1 VADPK
6 NPTAHTVLPVEGGS
20 GGDRVVMAEPAG
32 EELSKRLARQNRGI
46 ARLLKDP
53 ANDEAAKGW
62 RADPKRRTPM
72 MRTGGG
78 GVITSAAAYDGMDT
92 DSRTAALLHRMEGR
106 EVFGT
111 NGPARGL
118 NTTDLFRSYKH
129 TPHQPASV
137 FLKYLV
143 HRINHLDEYEDPVRG
158 VGLDVEFL
166 KHHQKGDASRKNGHL
181 APQDFH
187 VWMHTHPTMPEQLLV
202 DKAKLHAELSRG
214 VGLNIRDIAGTPHVA
229 LTRGLKSDI
238 MDHEHALSSWSDL
251 VNSGFGSYMHHAWVP
266 LKDLWYSYQFGDEEA
281 GGDAGHENEYLV
293 SHTGPRFEA
302 EPHDVKSVRGHGSPH
317 HYDNAT
323 DDELAETIKRDSASL
338 GSFLTMKMLKKPGA
352 GQKTLEAALYD
363 TPGRSTPAEADLL
376 TTKFRTREQAMAS
389 PLPSSVENPGLTKDD
404 LHAKVLQLSQANTLT
419 WEAADGAMK
428 HPNAT
433 SDTART
439 LVSQNVPGREFILD
453 EVARS
458 PLAPPD
464 VLDKVVEAYRALPPG
479 SRPLAVTYLLSNPNH
494 TSAQADT
501 IARLDAEKG
510 NRMPEWFL
518 GGRYSPQLI
527 QEMSDQVGMGYGQ
540 EPHHATY
547 LHGTED
553 KRYKTDLDKFLA
565 AKARFANVYNGL
577 VQMAGNSHLDD
588 DATEAL
594 LEAIQRHKLSDGLR
608 MMVGRQQ
615 HAPMSEVSQLR
626 LLRALNSGIATTPG
640 ATQTTTGD
648 IKTLAGSRGL
658 APSMVWALALHPN
671 HWAREA
677 LYQNRSVDPEVLA
690 QAWPANKPPP
700 DEYASQV
707 YRDTPG
713 IVFER
718 RDPYYELARAIVD
731 RRGYA
736 ERRAATHL
744 VRPWPK
750 DLAKSEEGWWP
761 VKLREWMSKRAKGPE
776 GYFLRVPNLDQAR
789 AIVKDRVLPLTPTDE
804 VLDGYVVLAHPA
816 KDHYLH
822 AWENDPEAGAALVY
836 FETDEPP
843 LHHDGLLYWPHEV
856 HATEARIAGIRPTNQ
871 LAKAETDLKKMALI
885 HDDPA
890 KPRTVWRVQNE
901 KGAGPYA
908 GGSNADLSVE
918 TYESVM
924 GRPRSATPTPTSD
937 FVPGES
943 GLLRDSRMS
952 KLLRFGFEQPEHA
965 KEWFGADVLGHME
978 SEGFKLMPVPAA
990 QVWRS
995 KTGKQV
1001 MFVPH
1006 DASQGRKFGGKLAK
1020 NEPLTRG
1027 PAFNGEKDYR
1037 PDESGDPKFPFMGGA
1052 RKEATE
1058 ADGEGLKLPGSD
1070 LEAGEH
1076 RTALAQLGHN
1086 DRFEL
1091 LLAAACFLARKRF
1104 DPEKFQQG
1112 LAVYGDETRAALH
1125 AVDLAD
1131 SEKNLRALE
1140 AVVVLQGGKAQ
1151 ALSKAEA
1158 PQPISIRSIQPG
1170 NEDGVDASEAIE
1182 RAVRG
1187 NTIVPLKLNGKH
1199 SKGAM
1204 AARDPRTGRVWLLK
1218 PGSGK
1223 QSPAAG
1229 ARDGTASQSRREA
1242 AFWHVADELHL
1253 GGVVPRADLLIV
1265 NAQEWAAIKLL
1276 GRDWKSLD
1284 ERNRE
1289 KQYKGR
1295 EVLGPYLSNG
1305 QLHRWAILDWVLG
1318 NTDSHGQNLL
1328 VNEGGSVA
1336 LIDHGAAFAGE
1347 HFDPA
1352 HDTKSFIPF
1361 YLRVWAPE
1369 ADFKKLLPV
1378 DRIRHMPT
1386 LGRYEDDV
1394 LKRWLVED
1402 FTPDMLE
1409 RIARKYGIDEKVLQ
1423 ACLARLQELRSA
1435 PGNLSRT
1442 VNALWAGAPVPKP
1455 DETPHLG

>member
-1 VADPK
+1 MADPK
-6 NPTAHTVLPVEGGS
+6 SPIVHTVLPVEGGS

-32 EELSKRLARQNRGI
+32 EDLSKRLGRQNRGI

-53 ANDEAAKGW
+53 ANDEVAKGW

-92 DSRTAALLHRMEGR
+92 SSLAASLMHRMEGR

-111 NGPARGL
+111 NGPSRGL
-118 NTTDLFRSYKH
+118 NPTDLFRAYKH

-158 VGLDVEFL
+158 VGLDIEFL

-187 VWMHTHPTMPEQLLV
+187 VWMHTHPTMPEQLLAH
-202 DKAKLHAELSRG
+202 KAKLHAELSRG

-251 VNSGFGSYMHHAWVP
+251 VNSGFGTYMHHAWVP
-266 LKDLWYSYQFGDEEA
+266 LKDLWYSYQHGDEEA
-281 GGDAGHENEYLV
+281 GGDVGHENEYLV

-302 EPHDVKSVRGHGSPH
+302 EPHDVKSVVGHHDPRF
-317 HYDNAT
+317 YDTAT
-323 DDELAETIKRDSASL
+323 DDELAAAMKAARLDWSRGPVLRVLKHKGSGPKSL
-338 GSFLTMKMLKKPGA
+338 AEAMARQDKP
-352 GQKTLEAALYD
+352 T
-363 TPGRSTPAEADLL
+363 EADLL
-376 TTKFRTREQAMAS
+376 TTHHRTREQALAS
-389 PLPSSVENPGLTKDD
+389 PLSSSVENPNLTKDD
-404 LHAKVLQLSQANTLT
+404 LHSKVLQLSQANTLD
-419 WEAADGAMK
+419 EAAAHLLLN

-433 SDTART
+433 AATARS
-439 LVSQNVPGREFILD
+439 LLSQYVPGREYIL
-453 EVARS
+453 EELAKS
-458 PLAPPD
+458 PLAPPEA
-464 VLDKVVEAYRALPPG
+464 LDKVVEMYRSVPPG
-479 SRPLAVTYLLSNPNH
+479 GIPLSVTYLLSNPNH
-494 TSAQADT
+494 TSAQADA

-510 NRMPEWFL
+510 NYPDRL
-518 GGRYSPQLI
+518 SGRYSAQLI
-527 QEMSDQVGMGYGQ
+527 QEMSDQVAAGYGQ
-540 EPHHATY
+540 EPHHSKY
-547 LHGTED
+547 MHGIED
-553 KRYKTDLDKFLA
+553 RAYKTDLDKFLA
-565 AKARFANVYNGL
+565 AKARFSNTYNGL
-577 VQMAGNSHLDD
+577 VRMAGNSHLDD
-588 DATEAL
+588 DATEAV
-594 LEAIQRHKLSDGLR
+594 LEAVQRHKMGEGLQ
-608 MMVGRQQ
+608 MMAGRQQ

-626 LLRALNSGIATTPG
+626 LLRALNA
-640 ATQTTTGD
+640 
-648 IKTLAGSRGL
+648 AGSGSWGNLRLLAQAKGL
-658 APSMVWALALHPN
+658 APSTVWALALHPN
-671 HWAREA
+671 PKVRET
-677 LYQNRSVDPEVLA
+677 LYQNRTVDPEVLA

-700 DEYASQV
+700 EEYASQV
-707 YRDTPG
+707 YREAPG

-718 RDPYYELARAIVD
+718 KDPYYELARAIVD
-731 RRGYA
+731 RRDYA
-736 ERRAATHL
+736 QRRATSHL

-750 DLAKSEEGWWP
+750 DLAKSEDGWWP
-761 VKLREWMSKRAKGPE
+761 VKLKEWMSSRSKETP
-776 GYFLRVPNLDQAR
+776 GYFLRVPNMDAAR
-789 AIVKDRVLPLTPTDE
+789 AIVQDKVLPLTPTDE
-804 VLDGYVVLAHPA
+804 VLDGYVVLAYPA

-822 AWENDPEAGAALVY
+822 AWENDPTGGEALVY

-843 LHHDGLLYWPHEV
+843 LNHDGLLYWPHEV

-871 LAKAETDLKKMALI
+871 LAK
-885 HDDPA
+885 H
-890 KPRTVWRVQNE
+890 
-901 KGAGPYA
+901 
-908 GGSNADLSVE
+908 
-918 TYESVM
+918 
-924 GRPRSATPTPTSD
+924 
-937 FVPGES
+937 
-943 GLLRDSRMS
+943 
-952 KLLRFGFEQPEHA
+952 
-965 KEWFGADVLGHME
+965 
-978 SEGFKLMPVPAA
+978 
-990 QVWRS
+990 
-995 KTGKQV
+995 
-1001 MFVPH
+1001 
-1006 DASQGRKFGGKLAK
+1006 
-1020 NEPLTRG
+1020 EPLTRG

-1037 PDESGDPKFPFMGGA
+1037 PDESGDPKFPFMGGP
-1052 RKEATE
+1052 RKESSE
-1058 ADGEGLKLPGSD
+1058 AEGLKLPGSD

-1091 LLAAACFLARKRF
+1091 VLAAACFLARKRF

-1112 LAVYGDETRAALH
+1112 LAVYGDEVRAALH
-1125 AVDLAD
+1125 AVDLSD
-1131 SEKNLRALE
+1131 SEKNMRALE
-1140 AVVVLQGGKAQ
+1140 GVVALQGGKGQ

-1158 PQPISIRSIQPG
+1158 PQPISIHSIQPG

-1204 AARDPRTGRVWLLK
+1204 AARDPRSGRVWLLK
-1218 PGSGK
+1218 PPGGK

-1229 ARDGTASQSRREA
+1229 ARDGEMSQPRREA
-1242 AFWHVADELHL
+1242 AFWHIADELHL
-1253 GGVVPRADLLIV
+1253 GGVVPKADLLIL

-1295 EVLGPYLSNG
+1295 EVLGPYLANG

-1347 HFDPA
+1347 RFDPA

-1369 ADFKKLLPV
+1369 ADFKKLLPEQ
-1378 DRIRHMPT
+1378 RIKHMPR
-1386 LGRYEDDV
+1386 LSRYEDDV
-1394 LKRWLVED
+1394 LRRWLVED
-1402 FTPDMLE
+1402 FTPEMVE
-1409 RIARKYGIDEKVLQ
+1409 RVARKYGTDEKVLQ
-1423 ACLARLQELRSA
+1423 AVLARLHELRSA
-1435 PGNLSRT
+1435 AGNLSEYID
-1442 VNALWAGAPVPKP
+1442 ALWAGVPP
-1455 DETPHLG
+1455 SSVVRNQT